1 MPLIKNRALSED
13 TWLTLDDESP
23 VPQSGPVIVGL
34 DRWRA
39 EREALLARRQ
49 PLGIRLRADQS
60 PAQIADDLRHF
71 AVVALEF
78 PKFAD
83 GRAFSYARL
92 LRERYGYMGEVR
104 AVGAPV
110 IDQALFLHRCGFDA
124 IEVPAGT
131 SVEAWLAAQA
141 RISVTYQPAAD
152 GKIPVYRRH
161 RPFPAAPEKTTPE
174 NKTGVESAPS
184 ESKATVGPRHPDAA
198 PRRASGAAAAN
209 GARWAY

>member
-1 MPLIKNRALSED
+1 MPLIKNKALSED

-23 VPQSGPVIVGL
+23 LPNSGAVIVGL

-49 PLGIRLRADQS
+49 PLGIRLRGDQP
-60 PAQIADDLRHF
+60 PAQIADDLEHF

-83 GRAFSYARL
+83 GRAFSSARL
-92 LRERYGYMGEVR
+92 LRERYGYCGEVR
-104 AVGAPV
+104 AVGEPV

-124 IEVPAGT
+124 IEVPVGT
-131 SVEAWLAAQA
+131 SVEAWLRAQA

-152 GKIPVYRRH
+152 GRVPVYRQR
-161 RPFPAAPEKTTPE
+161 RPHPAEPAIAEPAVDEPAVDE
-174 NKTGVESAPS
+174 PGELASVGHAESAS
-184 ESKATVGPRHPDAA
+184 
-198 PRRASGAAAAN
+198 RRFLGANEAFSTQSI
-209 GARWAY
+209 Y

>member
-13 TWLTLDDESP
+13 TWFTLADESP
-23 VPQSGPVIVGL
+23 LPQSGAVIVGL

-60 PAQIADDLRHF
+60 PAQIAGDLKHV

-92 LRERYGYMGEVR
+92 LRERYGFEGEVR

-124 IEVPAGT
+124 VEVPAGT
-131 SVEAWLAAQA
+131 SVDAWLKAQA

-152 GKIPVYRRH
+152 GRIPVYRRH
-161 RPFPAAPEKTTPE
+161 RPLPAAMGESPGTEAETEEPE
-174 NKTGVESAPS
+174 APAAS
-184 ESKATVGPRHPDAA
+184 WHTKAAHTAPRHALA
-198 PRRASGAAAAN
+198 ENEVTGAI
-209 GARWAY
+209 WAY

>member
-23 VPQSGPVIVGL
+23 VPQSGAVIVGL

-60 PAQIADDLRHF
+60 PAQIADDLKHF

-92 LRERYGYMGEVR
+92 LRERYGYTGEVR

-110 IDQALFLHRCGFDA
+110 IDQALFLLRCGFDA
-124 IEVPAGT
+124 IEVSAGT
-131 SVEAWLAAQA
+131 SVDAWLKAQA

-152 GKIPVYRRH
+152 GQVPVYRRH
-161 RPFPAAPEKTTPE
+161 RPLPAAIGESSGTDAETDEPSVQTTP
-174 NKTGVESAPS
+174 
-184 ESKATVGPRHPDAA
+184 RHADAA
-198 PRRASGAAAAN
+198 DSATRHALGAN
-209 GARWAY
+209 EVTGAIWAY

>member
-13 TWLTLDDESP
+13 TWLTLVDESS
-23 VPQSGPVIVGL
+23 VPQRGAVIVGF

-60 PAQIADDLRHF
+60 PAQIAEDLKHF

-78 PKFAD
+78 PNFAD

-92 LRERYGYMGEVR
+92 LRERYGYAGEIR
-104 AVGAPV
+104 AAGAPV

-131 SVEAWLAAQA
+131 SAEAWLKAQA

-152 GKIPVYRRH
+152 GRTPVYRRR
-161 RPFPAAPEKTTPE
+161 RPLPAAIGESPGTDVETETPE
-174 NKTGVESAPS
+174 TPAASWHTEAADTAPWHALAENEVTGAI
-184 ESKATVGPRHPDAA
+184 
-198 PRRASGAAAAN
+198 
-209 GARWAY
+209 WAY

>member
-13 TWLTLDDESP
+13 TWFTLADESP
-23 VPQSGPVIVGL
+23 LPESGAVIVGL

-49 PLGIRLRADQS
+49 PLGIRLRSDQS
-60 PAQIADDLRHF
+60 PAQIVGDLRHV

-92 LRERYGYMGEVR
+92 LRERYGYRGEVR

-152 GKIPVYRRH
+152 GRVPVYRQR
-161 RPFPAAPEKTTPE
+161 RPNPAQPEEP
-174 NKTGVESAPS
+174 GA
-184 ESKATVGPRHPDAA
+184 
-198 PRRASGAAAAN
+198 RRAG
-209 GARWAY
+209 

>member
-1 MPLIKNRALSED
+1 
-13 TWLTLDDESP
+13 
-23 VPQSGPVIVGL
+23 VPDSGAVIVGL
-34 DRWRA
+34 DRWHA
-39 EREALLARRQ
+39 DREALLARRQ

-60 PAQIADDLRHF
+60 PAQIADDLSHF

-92 LRERYGYMGEVR
+92 LRERYGYQSEVR

-131 SVEAWLAAQA
+131 SAEAWLAAQA

-152 GKIPVYRRH
+152 GQVPVYRRR
-161 RPFPAAPEKTTPE
+161 RPLPAAPETAIGAEPGTAEPE
-174 NKTGVESAPS
+174 APARS
-184 ESKATVGPRHPDAA
+184 RHMNAVGTA
-198 PRRASGAAAAN
+198 PRRALGATEASD
-209 GARWAY
+209 ARWVS